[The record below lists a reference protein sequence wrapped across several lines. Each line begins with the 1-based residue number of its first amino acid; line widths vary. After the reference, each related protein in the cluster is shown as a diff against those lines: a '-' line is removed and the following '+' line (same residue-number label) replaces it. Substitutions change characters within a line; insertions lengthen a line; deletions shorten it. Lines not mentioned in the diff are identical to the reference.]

1 MSRNKDQ
8 EPGTAGR
15 WNGEG
20 KVYIMLKKESGKKY
34 YKIGCSEDPY
44 ERLGEIQDDEN
55 DRSIKLI
62 QETKATKMRDAEAAA
77 QQAAEKLGF
86 KKDPERGGATD
97 WFKAPA
103 RFSEKKLKR
112 AVQKAVY
119 ACNRRNK

>member
-1 MSRNKDQ
+1 MPRNTDQ

-15 WNGEG
+15 WNDEG
-20 KVYIMLKKESGKKY
+20 KVYILLKKENGKKY
-34 YKIGCSEDPY
+34 YKIGCSEDPH

-62 QETKATKMRDAEAAA
+62 QPTKATKMRDAEAAA
-77 QQAAEKLGF
+77 QQAAERLRF
-86 KKDPERGGATD
+86 KKDPKRGGATD